1 MLIGKVVL
9 FLGLGGVEMPGLES
23 VIFSTVVMAI
33 AAAMMWR
40 PVVRFWRRVRF
51 EKARILFHRER
62 ERLEARLI
70 KQIAVPVVTGEME
83 WLDCN
88 FEDEVTFLR
97 DRRSG
102 QYVAAVAITL
112 GPETS
117 WAVDFGQEFR
127 GRGVAVF
134 RFDKN
139 RWVADPKVYMN
150 LTPEEMIRV
159 FSDRMELVRREMTR

>member
-1 MLIGKVVL
+1 
-9 FLGLGGVEMPGLES
+9 MPDLES
-23 VIFSTVVMAI
+23 VIFSTAVLAI

-40 PVVRFWRRVRF
+40 PAVRFWRRVRF
-51 EKARILFHRER
+51 EKARMLFHRER

-83 WLDCN
+83 WLDCD

-102 QYVAAVAITL
+102 EYVAVVMITL

-117 WAVDFGQEFR
+117 WAIDSDQESGTRR
-127 GRGVAVF
+127 GRVSVWQEPLDI
-134 RFDKN
+134 RS
-139 RWVADPKVYMN
+139 KVYMN
-150 LTPEEMIRV
+150 LTPEEMVRA

>member
-1 MLIGKVVL
+1 
-9 FLGLGGVEMPGLES
+9 MPDLES
-23 VIFSTVVMAI
+23 VIFSTAVLAI

-40 PVVRFWRRVRF
+40 PAVRFWRRVRF
-51 EKARILFHRER
+51 EKARMLFHRER

-83 WLDCN
+83 WLDCD

-102 QYVAAVAITL
+102 EYVAVVMITL

-117 WAVDFGQEFR
+117 WAIDSEQESR

-134 RFDKN
+134 RFGKN
-139 RWVADPKVYMN
+139 RWISDPKVYMN
-150 LTPEEMIRV
+150 LTPEEMVRA